1 MLSIFVHQEWLKP
14 MSTYDESCSHRR
26 AELGFLQF
34 GRTVKGKVRR
44 LIPESVM
51 AAA

>member
-1 MLSIFVHQEWLKP
+1 MN
-14 MSTYDESCSHRR
+14 R
-26 AELGFLQF
+26 AATAVRSWVLQF
-34 GRTVKGKVRR
+34 GRTLKGKVRR